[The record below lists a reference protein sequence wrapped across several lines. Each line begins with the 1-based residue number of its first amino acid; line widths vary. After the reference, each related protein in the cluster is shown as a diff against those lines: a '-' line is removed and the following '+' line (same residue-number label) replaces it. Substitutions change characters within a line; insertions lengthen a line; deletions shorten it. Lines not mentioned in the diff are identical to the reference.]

1 MEDEEKSLP
10 FNPDDI
16 LIVLE
21 DEVVMSTK
29 SWVSALVLLFGL
41 LYALHISYPKKL
53 TVFFEFIQKVLLK
66 LEDGKASAKLL
77 ALKNELLNE

>member
-1 MEDEEKSLP
+1 MQQLPSLLSRRSLKKLP
-10 FNPDDI
+10 FDPQDF

-29 SWVSALVLLFGL
+29 SWVSALMLIFGL

-53 TVFFEFIQKVLLK
+53 TIFFFSSYRKCC
-66 LEDGKASAKLL
+66 
-77 ALKNELLNE
+77 